1 MDAHSPDPPPGQ
13 TTLSVSDFS
22 KALKTLPSC
31 QRCQQGRRKCDT
43 LIPSCS
49 RCARAKEECL
59 FYDHALK
66 QVLPR
71 SYIHSLIKSAE
82 NLQRQIADNR
92 KIGQKPY
99 SPRDTLTTPN
109 PQAAHSSSGGD
120 SSIIPVNSSVQHQT
134 GFHFPVT
141 THDGPTLRYF
151 GSSSV
156 FSLAV
161 HIMTRVRNSAMFSL
175 PPINSAILTDMEP
188 SDFHGGCDCT
198 ITKSMVERS
207 LELYMD
213 SIHVL
218 YPFLDESTVLS
229 DLEDYW
235 DIQSSGI
242 DPSGLKGHRAH
253 HFFRIKIIAAI
264 ASASRSRY
272 NASRIACDHGCY
284 VEATKCIAEV
294 TSEVSADS
302 LRALMLLIVYCL
314 FRPRKGDI
322 WRLLD
327 YACRLCLELGYHTE
341 LGSDS
346 CIIDREQQKK
356 IFWSLYTL
364 ENIVSQLFGRP
375 SDFPDAIVTTEYPA
389 SSPTESAELNAVQI
403 QSLFT
408 VQHWKLVSIRSKLFT
423 ELYLPN
429 GAAYRDM
436 SWYQKRLNTLDAWYA
451 ETIKT
456 VALVGVGE
464 LTCTVAFHATILF
477 LFQPLVM
484 DLLCRPADSNTPP
497 GRMQFVP
504 EEIFLSAGR
513 LVEVYEE
520 IVQAP
525 RNGALGT
532 YPMTFMSAHY
542 IFLASMMIKAYC
554 LFYLDG
560 NTTFHRTLSD
570 PKYIQETG
578 SIDLENICRISNSCL
593 ILLTFCHEKWPGL
606 VGMRDVYRQLSDQ
619 LLKRVLQKYHAEG
632 AQSVGTHGA

>member
-1 MDAHSPDPPPGQ
+1 
-13 TTLSVSDFS
+13 
-22 KALKTLPSC
+22 
-31 QRCQQGRRKCDT
+31 
-43 LIPSCS
+43 
-49 RCARAKEECL
+49 
-59 FYDHALK
+59 
-66 QVLPR
+66 
-71 SYIHSLIKSAE
+71 
-82 NLQRQIADNR
+82 
-92 KIGQKPY
+92 
-99 SPRDTLTTPN
+99 
-109 PQAAHSSSGGD
+109 
-120 SSIIPVNSSVQHQT
+120 
-134 GFHFPVT
+134 
-141 THDGPTLRYF
+141 
-151 GSSSV
+151 
-156 FSLAV
+156 
-161 HIMTRVRNSAMFSL
+161 MFSL

-188 SDFHGGCDCT
+188 SDFHGGCNCT

-207 LELYMD
+207 LELYMG
-213 SIHVL
+213 SVHIL
-218 YPFLDESTVLS
+218 YPFLDESIVLS

-235 DIQSSGI
+235 EIQSSGI
-242 DPSGLKGHRAH
+242 DPSGLKGQRAH

-264 ASASRSRY
+264 ASASRSRH

-341 LGSDS
+341 SGSDI
-346 CIIDREQQKK
+346 CLHDREQQKK
-356 IFWSLYTL
+356 IFWSLYVL

-375 SDFPDAIVTTEYPA
+375 SDFPDAIVTAEYPA
-389 SSPTESAELNAVQI
+389 SSPMGSAELSAVET

-408 VQHWKLVSIRSKLFT
+408 VQHWRLVSLRSELFT

-429 GAAYRDM
+429 GAANRDT
-436 SWYQKRLNTLDAWYA
+436 SWYQTRLNTLDAWYA
-451 ETIKT
+451 ESIDM
-456 VALVGVGE
+456 VALAGVGE

-477 LFQPLVM
+477 LFQPLVV
-484 DLLCRPADSNTPP
+484 DFLCRPTDSKTPS
-497 GRMQFVP
+497 GWMEFVP

-520 IVQAP
+520 IVRAP
-525 RNGALGT
+525 RNGVLGT

-542 IFLASMMIKAYC
+542 IFLASMMIQAYC

-560 NTTFHRTLSD
+560 NTTFQRTIVD
-570 PKYIQETG
+570 PKYVQETKN
-578 SIDLENICRISNSCL
+578 IDLENICQISNSCL

-619 LLKRVLQKYHAEG
+619 LLKRVLQKYHTER
-632 AQSVGTHGA
+632 AQTVGMHGT